1 MKQLLRISM
10 IGLVLAACGSD
21 GPSFGPPTAPTPQQ
35 QTAVTTTTQYL
46 NLMADASGNS
56 EAAASAAIS
65 FAITAP
71 ALFGSASASAP
82 RPEIANVEAAL
93 AGLAAV
99 TSRLDPSGCEVTTD
113 HSVTWNHC
121 TDNDITLDGS
131 ISWSPGHVDVDVHA
145 TGAAQGVTIDYS
157 FSGTLTVSATAIDGD
172 MTASYHV
179 TAGAQSASETVHTQ
193 IGVTLAA
200 GCVNGGT
207 LTVTATG
214 NGTGT
219 RNVAIQV
226 VWSGCNMFQVRNG

>member
-1 MKQLLRISM
+1 MNQLLRISM

-21 GPSFGPPTAPTPQQ
+21 GPSFGPPMAPTQQQ

-56 EAAASAAIS
+56 EAAAGAALS
-65 FAITAP
+65 FALTAP
-71 ALFGSASASAP
+71 ALFGSAGATAP
-82 RPEIANVEAAL
+82 RPEIASVEAAL
-93 AGLAAV
+93 SGLSV
-99 TSRLDPSGCEVTTD
+99 MVSRLDPSGCEVTTD

-121 TDNDITLDGS
+121 TDNNVTINGS
-131 ISWSPGHVDVDVHA
+131 ISWSPGHVEVDVHA
-145 TGAAQGVTIDYS
+145 TGTAQGVTLDYAFTGS
-157 FSGTLTVSATAIDGD
+157 LAVSTTAIDGD
-172 MTASYHV
+172 MTVSYHV

-193 IGVTLAA
+193 IGVTLAN

-214 NGTGT
+214 SGTGT

-226 VWSGCNMFQVRNG
+226 VWTGCNMFQVRNG

>member
-21 GPSFGPPTAPTPQQ
+21 GPSFGPPVAPTQQQ

-46 NLMADASGNS
+46 NLIAGASGNS
-56 EAAASAAIS
+56 EAAAGAAIS

-71 ALFGSASASAP
+71 ALFGSAGAAAP
-82 RPEIANVEAAL
+82 RPEVANVEAAL
-93 AGLAAV
+93 AGLTAV
-99 TSRLDPSGCEVTTD
+99 VSHLDPSGCEVVTD
-113 HSVTWNHC
+113 HSITWNHC
-121 TDNDITLDGS
+121 TDNNVTINGS
-131 ISWSPGHVDVDVHA
+131 MSWSPGHVDVDLHA
-145 TGAAQGVTIDYS
+145 SGAAQGVTIDYS
-157 FSGTLTVSATAIDGD
+157 FTGSLTVSATAIDGD
-172 MTASYHV
+172 MTASYSV

-193 IGVTLAA
+193 IAVTLAS